1 MATKVVTNA
10 KELSELAQKEVNAI
24 TLPAKI
30 TSQPTFTVAQGTLM
44 KIKGIQKN
52 NKTIKDS
59 IVNPIK
65 EALKNVKAL
74 FAPSE
79 EALKEMEN
87 IIKEDKV
94 KWSDKL
100 EEIEAKRILEA
111 EEKIKNGVDIEKATV
126 ALNNTKD
133 NLKEVKTRKIPK
145 VRILDKSKIP
155 LEYLEPDEVKIKAVL
170 QSGIKVE
177 GAELYYEK
185 IAIGA

>member
-1 MATKVVTNA
+1 MATKVITNA
-10 KELSELAQKEVNAI
+10 KELAELAQKEVNAI

-30 TSQPTFTVAQGTLM
+30 TSQPTYTSAQETLM

-79 EALKEMEN
+79 EALKAMEDE
-87 IIKEDKV
+87 IKEDKV

-100 EEIEAKRILEA
+100 EEIEAKRRLEA
-111 EEKIKNGVDIEKATV
+111 EEKIKNGVDIEKATK

-133 NLKEVKTRKIPK
+133 NLGEVKTRKIPK
-145 VRILDKSKIP
+145 VRILDKTKIP

-177 GAELYYEK
+177 GAELYYLK
-185 IAIGA
+185 IGIGA